1 MTTATT
7 TAMTTATSSIVLHP
21 GTPIKIA
28 ILAMGGQG
36 GGVLA
41 DWIVE
46 MAETAGWWAQTTSVP
61 GVAQRTGA
69 TIYYLEL
76 LPESAAHA
84 AGKPPTLAMMPTPGD
99 VDLVVAAELMEAG
112 RAMQR
117 GLVTP
122 ERTTLITSSHRS
134 YAVGEKAA
142 LGNGIGDPNKVIDA
156 GREAARRLMCFDL
169 QEMAEKAGS
178 VISAS
183 LFGAIAGS
191 GALPF
196 AREAYEDTIRHGGK
210 GAEASLRAFAL
221 GFDAAA
227 KAPAAPAPIDT
238 SRPAP
243 EVPEGAAH
251 PDVQALLQRV
261 KNDFPAAAH
270 GMLVAGLRR
279 LIDYQDIAYAAEYL
293 DTCAE
298 VRALDARHG
307 GDAKGWA
314 LTRAA
319 AHRIAVAMSYDD
331 VIRVADLKTRGSRF
345 ERVRQEVGAKA
356 DQLVYTTEY
365 MHPRLEEICG
375 TLPTGLGRWL
385 EQSKGIGGFVKRR
398 MEKGRRVQTG
408 TLTWFLALYAVAG
421 MRRFRRSLLRHQIET
436 AQLREWLE
444 RVRAFAAKDNYEL
457 AVEVLHCRRIVK
469 GYSGTHD
476 RGDKRFASLM
486 AAADRLAAAGTD
498 SSDAA
503 ATLHKL
509 LEAAMADEE
518 GRQLDAQLAL
528 LLGRNS
534 TTAKDGQFS
543 RLAA

>member
-1 MTTATT
+1 MSKIT
-7 TAMTTATSSIVLHP
+7 LHP

-46 MAETAGWWAQTTSVP
+46 MAENAGWWAQTTSVP

-76 LPESAAHA
+76 LPEAAAQA
-84 AGKPPTLAMMPTPGD
+84 AGRPPTLAMMPTPGD

-117 GLVTP
+117 GLVSP
-122 ERTTLITSSHRS
+122 DRSTLITSSHRS

-142 LGNGIGDPNKVIDA
+142 LGNGIADPNKVIDA
-156 GREAARRLMCFDL
+156 GREAAKRLMCFDL
-169 QEMAEKAGS
+169 QAMAERAGS

-191 GALPF
+191 GTLPF
-196 AREAYEDTIRHGGK
+196 ERAAFEHTIRRGGK
-210 GAEASLRAFAL
+210 GAEASLAAFAL
-221 GFDAAA
+221 GFEAAA
-227 KAPAAPAPIDT
+227 AAPAAPAPIDT
-238 SRPAP
+238 ARPAP
-243 EVPEGAAH
+243 EVPAHAAS
-251 PDVQALLQRV
+251 PEAEPLLQRV
-261 KNDFPAAAH
+261 KSDFPPAAH

-279 LIDYQDIAYAAEYL
+279 LIDDQDLDYAREYL
-293 DTCAE
+293 DTCAKFH
-298 VRALDARHG
+298 ALDTTHG
-307 GDAKGWA
+307 GEASSWA
-314 LTRAA
+314 LTRAI
-319 AHRIAVAMSYDD
+319 AHRLAVAMSYDD

-345 ERVRQEVGAKA
+345 ERVRTEVGAKA

-375 TLPTGLGRWL
+375 TLPTRLGQWL
-385 EQSKGIGGFVKRR
+385 LQSGSIGGFVKRH

-408 TLTWFLALYAVAG
+408 TLRWFIALYLVAG
-421 MRRFRRSLLRHQIET
+421 MRRFRRKLLRHQIET
-436 AQLREWLE
+436 GQIREWLA
-444 RVRAFAAKDNYEL
+444 RSTRLAAAGDYEL

-476 RGDKRFASLM
+476 RGDQRFASLM
-486 AAADRLAAAGTD
+486 EAADRLAGRT
-498 SSDAA
+498 DAA
-503 ATLHKL
+503 EHLRGL
-509 LEAAMADEE
+509 LTAAMADEE
-518 GRQLDAQLAL
+518 GRQLQTRLGTLREMGIDMKIAPAEHGMASSLA
-528 LLGRNS
+528 
-534 TTAKDGQFS
+534 
-543 RLAA
+543 

>member
-1 MTTATT
+1 MKTN
-7 TAMTTATSSIVLHP
+7 IVLHP

-46 MAETAGWWAQTTSVP
+46 MAEKAGWWAQTTSVP

-117 GLVTP
+117 GLVSP
-122 ERTTLITSSHRS
+122 DRTTLITSSHRS

-142 LGNGIGDPNKVIDA
+142 LGNGIADPNKVIDA
-156 GREAARRLMCFDL
+156 GREAAKRLMCFDL

-183 LFGAIAGS
+183 LFGAIAGA
-191 GALPF
+191 GVLPF
-196 AREAYEDTIRHGGK
+196 PRAAFEDTIRHGGK

-227 KAPAAPAPIDT
+227 TAPTAPAPIDT
-238 SRPAP
+238 ARPQP
-243 EVPEGAAH
+243 DVPERAAD
-251 PDVQALLQRV
+251 PQVQALLEKV
-261 KNDFPAAAH
+261 KAGFPADTQ

-279 LIDYQDIAYAAEYL
+279 LLDYQDVDYAAEYL
-293 DTCAE
+293 QKCTE
-298 VRALDARHG
+298 LHALDARHG
-307 GDAKGWA
+307 GEANDWA

-319 AHRIAVAMSYDD
+319 AHRLAVAMSYDD

-345 ERVRQEVGAKA
+345 ERVRQEVGARTG
-356 DQLVYTTEY
+356 QLVYTTEY

-375 TLPTGLGRWL
+375 TLPTALGRWL
-385 EQSKGIGGFVKRR
+385 EQSRGFGGFIKRH
-398 MEKGRRVQTG
+398 MEKGRRVQSG
-408 TLTWFLALYAVAG
+408 TLTWFLALYALSG

-436 AQLREWLE
+436 AQIRDWLE
-444 RVRAFAAKDNYEL
+444 RVTRLAGNGNYGL

-486 AAADRLAAAGTD
+486 RAADQLAGRKDGAD
-498 SSDAA
+498 
-503 ATLHKL
+503 TLHKL
-509 LEAAMADEE
+509 LKAAMADEE
-518 GRQLDAQLAL
+518 GRQLETQLGMLIGA
-528 LLGRNS
+528 GAS
-534 TTAKDGQFS
+534 TAAPLDGASFS
-543 RLAA
+543 RQAA

>member
-1 MTTATT
+1 MNPITLNTD
-7 TAMTTATSSIVLHP
+7 
-21 GTPIKIA
+21 TPIKIA

-46 MAETAGWWAQTTSVP
+46 MAEAAGWWAQTTSVP

-76 LPESAAHA
+76 LPEAAAHA
-84 AGKPPTLAMMPTPGD
+84 AGRAPVLAMMPTPGD

-122 ERTTLITSSHRS
+122 QRTTLITSTHRS

-142 LGNGIGDPNKVIDA
+142 LGNGIADPNKVIDA
-156 GREAARRLMCFDL
+156 GRDAAKRLMCFDL
-169 QEMAEKAGS
+169 QAMAEDAGS

-183 LFGAIAGS
+183 LFGAIAGA

-196 AREAYEDTIRHGGK
+196 GREAFEHTIRHGGK
-210 GAEASLRAFAL
+210 GVEASLRAFAL

-227 KAPAAPAPIDT
+227 NAPASPAAMST
-238 SRPAP
+238 ARTLPALP
-243 EVPEGAAH
+243 ERAASPEAQALVDRVRRDFPPAAH
-251 PDVQALLQRV
+251 D
-261 KNDFPAAAH
+261 
-270 GMLVAGLRR
+270 MLGVGLAR
-279 LIDYQDIAYAAEYL
+279 LIDYQDVDYAAQYL
-293 DTCAE
+293 DTCA
-298 VRALDARHG
+298 ALHILDRQHG
-307 GDAKGWA
+307 GETADWA

-319 AHRIAVAMSYDD
+319 AQRVAVAMSYDD

-345 ERVRQEVGAKA
+345 ARVREEVGAL
-356 DQLVYTTEY
+356 DGQLVYTTEY

-375 TLPTGLGRWL
+375 TLPTALGRWL
-385 EQSKGIGGFVKRR
+385 DASKTVGGFLKRR
-398 MEKGRRVQTG
+398 VEKGRRVQTG
-408 TLTWFLALYAVAG
+408 TLRWFLALYLVAG
-421 MRRFRRSLLRHQIET
+421 LRRFRRQLLRHQIET
-436 AQLREWLE
+436 AQQDAWLD
-444 RVRAFAAKDNYEL
+444 RAKRLAASGDYAL

-486 AAADRLAAAGTD
+486 QAADQLAGQADGANTLARLR
-498 SSDAA
+498 
-503 ATLHKL
+503 
-509 LEAAMADEE
+509 EAAMADEA
-518 GRQLDAQLAL
+518 GRALDAQLGEL
-528 LLGRNS
+528 IRLRP
-534 TTAKDGQFS
+534 TTADVPQTPKTRMTAD
-543 RLAA
+543 A